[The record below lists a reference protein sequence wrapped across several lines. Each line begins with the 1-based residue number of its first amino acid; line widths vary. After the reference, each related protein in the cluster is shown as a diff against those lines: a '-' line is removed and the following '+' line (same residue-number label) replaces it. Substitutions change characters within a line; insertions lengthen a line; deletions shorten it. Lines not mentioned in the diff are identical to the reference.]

1 MNITEHQDK
10 PHLYLDCIHCGVCL
24 SSCPTYRVHENE
36 MDSPRGRIYLMRAF
50 DEGRA
55 KITDSFVEHMFR
67 CLDCRACETACPSGV
82 HFGHMMEEMRGK
94 IVEDRPAHWIARLVL
109 KHVFPYPWRFHA
121 ASRLLQLYQALGIQS
136 LVRSTGL
143 LARVA
148 PRMAAAEALMPDI
161 GIESGVALDTHYPA
175 E

>member
-1 MNITEHQDK
+1 
-10 PHLYLDCIHCGVCL
+10 
-24 SSCPTYRVHENE
+24 

-94 IVEDRPAHWIARLVL
+94 IVEDRPAHWIARFVL
-109 KHVFPYPWRFHA
+109 ITSFHIPWRFHV
-121 ASRLLQLYQALGIQS
+121 ASRLLQLYQAVGDSELHEIDRIAGS
-136 LVRSTGL
+136 SCTENG
-143 LARVA
+143 
-148 PRMAAAEALMPDI
+148 
-161 GIESGVALDTHYPA
+161 SG
-175 E
+175 